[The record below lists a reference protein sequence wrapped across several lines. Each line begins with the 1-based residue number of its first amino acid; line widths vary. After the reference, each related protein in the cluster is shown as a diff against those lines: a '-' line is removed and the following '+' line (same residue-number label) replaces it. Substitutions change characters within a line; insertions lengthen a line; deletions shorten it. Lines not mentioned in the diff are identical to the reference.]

1 MCFGN
6 NWVTIAVNAY
16 KERSTM
22 INTVI
27 KMRKILGILASAVVL
42 LAVLPA
48 ASVAATPRQFKE
60 LKNVSE
66 CPGFLAVEQAYEQAP
81 DYGNGQHIKQI
92 RNQRGLQQS
101 GSDHP
106 RLRFRGAWG
115 FAGDN
120 ESDGYIT
127 GVITKGRGTAHLYG
141 IWNTIDNESGGKVF
155 GVMRHGYFNGRVTSI
170 NGTTYPIAGLYKV
183 DREKHTLKMRWI
195 TPRRGGWAAARLG
208 QPHGVEDTTQQ

>member
-1 MCFGN
+1 
-6 NWVTIAVNAY
+6 
-16 KERSTM
+16 
-22 INTVI
+22 
-27 KMRKILGILASAVVL
+27 MRKILGILASAVVL
-42 LAVLPA
+42 LVVLPA

-66 CPGFLAVEQAYEQAP
+66 YPGFLAVGQTDEQAP

-106 RLRFRGAWG
+106 RLRFRGVWG

-120 ESDGYIT
+120 ESDGYIA